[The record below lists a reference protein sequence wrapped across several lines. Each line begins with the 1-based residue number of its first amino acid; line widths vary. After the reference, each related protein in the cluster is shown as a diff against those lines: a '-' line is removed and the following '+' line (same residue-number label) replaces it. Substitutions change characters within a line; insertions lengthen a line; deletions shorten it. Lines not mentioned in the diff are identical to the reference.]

1 MTENEQP
8 KVEEKV
14 EITQEN
20 NSISPENEINW
31 KKHREQRA
39 AERKAREEAEVRAR
53 KSAEEAAAL
62 KAAME
67 ALVNKKNNYINDIS
81 DDTDREETE
90 DERIQ
95 KKIDNALAQE
105 RKKQE
110 HLQREREIQ
119 ETPYRLKQMYN
130 DFDEVC
136 SQENIDRFEFDHPE
150 IAAAF
155 EAMPDGI
162 NKWSNVYKAIKKFI
176 PNPKSNIDQ
185 KKAEKNF
192 VKPQSMSVGGS
203 TQTGDQA
210 PQMLD
215 SKKRADNWNRMQR
228 VMKGVK

>member
-1 MTENEQP
+1 MTDNEQP

-31 KKHREQRA
+31 KKFREDRA
-39 AERKAREEAEVRAR
+39 AERKAREEADTRAR
-53 KSAEEAAAL
+53 KSAEEANAL

-67 ALVNKKNNYINDIS
+67 ALVNKKNNYTNDIR
-81 DDTDREETE
+81 DDDDREESE

-105 RKKQE
+105 RKKQDQ
-110 HLQREREIQ
+110 LAREREAQ
-119 ETPYRLKQMYN
+119 ELPQRLKQMYS
-130 DFDEVC
+130 DFDNVV
-136 SQENIDRFEFDHPE
+136 SQENIDRFEFDYPE
-150 IAAAF
+150 IAKAF
-155 EAMPDGI
+155 EAMPNSID
-162 NKWSNVYKAIKKFI
+162 KWNGVYKAIKKFSYN
-176 PNPKSNIDQ
+176 PNNSTDQ

-203 TQTGDQA
+203 TQTGDHA

-215 SKKRADNWNRMQR
+215 SKKRSDNWNRMQR